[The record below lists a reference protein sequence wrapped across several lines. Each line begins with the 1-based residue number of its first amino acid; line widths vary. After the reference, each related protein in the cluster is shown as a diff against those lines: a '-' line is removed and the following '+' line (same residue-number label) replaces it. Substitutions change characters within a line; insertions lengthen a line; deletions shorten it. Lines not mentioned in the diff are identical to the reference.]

1 MWLLLALLA
10 AAAALA
16 RLGWQDGWQDGW
28 SALQERIPRRWNPW
42 AALQLD
48 EPPGLLTRYKLGRAA
63 ADPALCRATLAQSRL
78 RHVPV
83 ADQSTGPGC
92 GFDNAVRID
101 GGSIAFG
108 QPFVL
113 SCRAALSLAMWERHV
128 LHQAATAHLAQ
139 DVVAVEHLGSYACRN
154 LYGREGNRRS
164 RHATADALDI
174 AGVVLADGQRIRL
187 RDDWAMQEP
196 DADRHAGPDSG
207 ASRLAQ
213 ASPRAQ
219 ANPIQRQAAGAQTQD
234 SPAPSDPAGFLRAL
248 RDGACDYFDVV
259 LGPDYNQAHAD
270 HFHLDQGGGRACR

>member
-10 AAAALA
+10 ATAALA
-16 RLGWQDGWQDGW
+16 RFGWQDGWD
-28 SALQERIPRRWNPW
+28 ALQERIPDRWNPW
-42 AALQLD
+42 APLQLD
-48 EPPGLLTRYKLGRAA
+48 EAPGLLTRYKLGRAA
-63 ADPALCRATLAQSRL
+63 ADPVLCRATLAQSRL

-83 ADQSTGPGC
+83 ADRSTGPGC

-101 GGSIAFG
+101 RGSVAFG

-128 LHQAATAHLAQ
+128 LQQAAAAHLHQ
-139 DVVAVEHLGSYACRN
+139 EVVAVEHLGSYACRN
-154 LYGREGNRRS
+154 LYGREGSRRS

-174 AGVVLADGQRIRL
+174 AGFVLADGQRIRL

-196 DADRHAGPDSG
+196 DAGQYAGPDSG
-207 ASRLAQ
+207 ASLRAQ
-213 ASPRAQ
+213 ASPIQGQ
-219 ANPIQRQAAGAQTQD
+219 AVDAQTRD
-234 SPAPSDPAGFLRAL
+234 SPAPSDAAGFLRAL